1 MRIYEGAPRQNY
13 EEVLRSIGALLDQ
26 RGMREVTLA
35 ETDDGF
41 LVQGLALV
49 AGENQPWNDPTAQL
63 TKESYYLREDDI
75 GRFMEEGINRRHD
88 RRGTSAQRAAN
99 PQQPGGQPHAAGF
112 YEVALRVVGAY
123 VDQQQ
128 PRDLFFFE
136 QDRQFVMRLLMPTRT
151 GLRHVLVEFTADEI
165 ISMINAA
172 QRARGQQ
179 PIDQDF
185 RPR

>member
-13 EEVLRSIGALLDQ
+13 EEVLRSIGAMLDQ

-49 AGENQPWNDPTAQL
+49 AGENRPWNDPTAQL
-63 TKESYYLREDDI
+63 LKETYYLREDDI
-75 GRFMEEGINRRHD
+75 GRFMEEGFA
-88 RRGTSAQRAAN
+88 RRGGRGGPT
-99 PQQPGGQPHAAGF
+99 PQQPGQPPEAAGY
-112 YEVALRVVGAY
+112 YEMALRAIGSY

-136 QDRQFVMRLLMPTRT
+136 QDRQIVMRLLMPTRA
-151 GLRHVLVEFTADEI
+151 GLRHVLVEFTAEEI
-165 ISMINAA
+165 VAMINSAM
-172 QRARGQQ
+172 RARGHQ
-179 PIDQDF
+179 PLDQDL
-185 RPR
+185 RPG